1 MAQVLR
7 DDIDFASYLLQTEPK
22 QKVRPAGEWMPD
34 LIGGLTPQKGVRSIV
49 LPWQKTHELIAFRSG
64 EVSLWAGIN
73 GHGKSLMTGQVM
85 LSLMAQGE
93 RVCIASFEMKPVK
106 TLERMARQFSGQAPK
121 GEWMRDPQVVAS
133 FKDIY
138 EQFGCFFEGHLWL
151 YDQQGTVRAE
161 VLKGVIRYCAHE
173 LRIGHIVIDNLA
185 KCVKGSDDYS
195 AQKDFVD
202 ELCAYARDYNVHI
215 HLVHHIRK
223 QGAETEVPNKM
234 DVKGAGEITD
244 QVDNVLIVWRNKKKE
259 RDAQAGKTVAP
270 EECDAFLI
278 CDKQRNGEWEG
289 RIALYWEPASQ
300 QFVGNPGAPALDF
313 AAFPHRG

>member
-1 MAQVLR
+1 VAQFLR
-7 DDIDFASYLLQTEPK
+7 DDVDFAAYLLQTEPQ
-22 QKVRPAGEWMPD
+22 QKVRPAREWVED
-34 LIGGLTPQKGVRSIV
+34 LIEGLKPQKKERRIV
-49 LPWQKTHELIAFRSG
+49 LPWQKTHDLVAFRKG

-73 GHGKSLMTGQVM
+73 GHGKSLMTGQAV

-93 RVCIASFEMKPVK
+93 RVCIASFEMKPAK
-106 TLERMARQFSGQAPK
+106 TLERMARQFSCQSPN
-121 GEWMRDPQVVAS
+121 GEWMHDPQVVAS
-133 FKDIY
+133 FTDIY
-138 EQFGCFFEGHLWL
+138 EQFSAFTDKHLWL
-151 YDQQGTVRAE
+151 YDQQGTVRTE

-173 LRIGHIVIDNLA
+173 LQIGHIVIDNLA
-185 KCVKGSDDYS
+185 KCVKGADDYN

-202 ELCAYARDYNVHI
+202 ELCSYARDFGVHI
-215 HLVHHIRK
+215 HLVHHIK
-223 QGAETEVPNKM
+223 KLDSETDVPNKM
-234 DVKGAGEITD
+234 DIKGAGEITD

-259 RDAQAGKTVAP
+259 RDAQAGKKVAA

-289 RIALYWEPASQ
+289 RFALYWEPASQ